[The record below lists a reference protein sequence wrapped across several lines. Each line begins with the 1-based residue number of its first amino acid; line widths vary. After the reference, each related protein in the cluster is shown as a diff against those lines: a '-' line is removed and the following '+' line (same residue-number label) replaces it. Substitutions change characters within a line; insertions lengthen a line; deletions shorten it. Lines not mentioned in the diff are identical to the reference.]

1 MKVDGKEV
9 NGTEVVEAYNVSDV
23 NILTAALEF
32 QVRLSSTRNAMC
44 TRKCANDICAQ
55 RSTPLRQNLKLTKKL
70 TLTLNLPL
78 NLPLKLKGLVLVLVS
93 WCTPLSKNIVGTL
106 LVSD

>member
-70 TLTLNLPL
+70 NLTL

>member
-32 QVRLSSTRNAMC
+32 QVRLSSTRNAMFAVVASPFFLFPESAETKRC
-44 TRKCANDICAQ
+44 VNDICAQ
-55 RSTPLRQNLKLTKKL
+55 RYGK
-70 TLTLNLPL
+70 
-78 NLPLKLKGLVLVLVS
+78 
-93 WCTPLSKNIVGTL
+93 
-106 LVSD
+106 

>member
-9 NGTEVVEAYNVSDV
+9 NGTVVAEAYEVVDV

-32 QVRLSSTRNAMC
+32 QVRLSGTRNTMFTVVASPFFIPRIGRDQKMC
-44 TRKCANDICAQ
+44 HDVFAQ

-70 TLTLNLPL
+70 TLTLKPK
-78 NLPLKLKGLVLVLVS
+78 PKPKPK
-93 WCTPLSKNIVGTL
+93 TKN
-106 LVSD
+106 

>member
-9 NGTEVVEAYNVSDV
+9 NGTEVVAAYNVSDV

-32 QVRLSSTRNAMC
+32 QVRLSGTRNTMC

-78 NLPLKLKGLVLVLVS
+78 KQKLKGLVLVLVS
-93 WCTPLSKNIVGTL
+93 WCTPLSKNIVGTF